1 MSVAERVAEPLLVLT
16 RQDISQLMDFND
28 YVLAVE
34 DAFRLYEEG
43 KALSP
48 GVLDIHGEGGAFHV
62 KAAGLPLDRTYVAV
76 KVNGNFSENR
86 SLHGL
91 PTIQGAITLCD
102 ATNGSPLAFMDSME
116 VTTMRTGAA
125 TAVAAKYLARTDSKI
140 ATICGC
146 GEQGKIQLIALEHFL
161 MLEKVFAFDLDENKA
176 KSFAEE
182 MSKKLNLEVIPT
194 SNLQEATLQSDAI
207 VTCTTSRQAFLKSED
222 VKPGTF
228 IAAVGADSDDKSEL
242 APDLMASSKV
252 VADIVD
258 QCARIGDFH
267 HALDAG
273 ALEKFEVYGELGEI
287 VTRKKV
293 SRTSPDDT
301 IVFDSTGT
309 ALQDVA
315 AAAIIYQRAKQKGLG
330 YLCDLAG

>member
-1 MSVAERVAEPLLVLT
+1 MSVTEKVADPVLILT
-16 RQDISQLMDFND
+16 RQQIAELMDFND

-34 DAFRLYEEG
+34 DAFRIYEEG

-62 KAAGLPLDRTYVAV
+62 KAAGLPLTRTYVAV
-76 KVNGNFSENR
+76 KVNGNFSNNQA
-86 SLHGL
+86 LHGL

-125 TAVAAKYLARTDSKI
+125 TAVAAKHLARTDAKV

-146 GEQGKIQLIALEHFL
+146 GEQGKIQLKALEHFL
-161 MLEKVFAFDLDENKA
+161 MLDKVFAFDLDEQKA
-176 KSFAEE
+176 SAFAGQLSAE
-182 MSKKLNLEVIPT
+182 LNLKVTPT
-194 SNLQEATLQSDAI
+194 SDLKEAALQSDAI
-207 VTCTTSRQAFLKSED
+207 VTCTTARQAFLHPEH
-222 VKPGTF
+222 VKPGTY

-242 APDLMASSKV
+242 SPALMASSKV
-252 VADIVD
+252 VVDILD
-258 QCARIGDFH
+258 QCACIGDLH

-273 ALEKFEVYGELGEI
+273 AMSKEDVYAELGGI
-287 VTRKKV
+287 VTRQKL
-293 SRTSPDDT
+293 SRTSPDEV
-301 IVFDSTGT
+301 IIFDSTGT

-315 AAAIIYQRAKQKGLG
+315 AAAIIYERAKEKGLG
-330 YLCDLAG
+330 YWCDLAR